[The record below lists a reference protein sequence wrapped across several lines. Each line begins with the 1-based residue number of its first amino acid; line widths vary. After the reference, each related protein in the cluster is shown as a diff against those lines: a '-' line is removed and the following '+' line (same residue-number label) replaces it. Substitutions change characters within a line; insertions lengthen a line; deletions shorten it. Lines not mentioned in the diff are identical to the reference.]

1 MQQPPYSN
9 YPSGQPPY
17 GSQSPGGTPYPGA
30 GTPGYGANP
39 YASPYQSSSP
49 YSGGPQGPAPLAG
62 RGQRFLNFFIDNIVL
77 NVLQLAC
84 LCPLGAVIGL
94 TVEDPSA
101 LDSPETELMFNLLGY
116 GVFFVVFFLYY
127 VVLELAFQRTLG
139 KLLTGTRVVQT
150 DGTPPTFGQVL
161 GRTAAR
167 LIPFEALSFLFM
179 DRGWHDTL
187 SGTQVVRTR

>member
-9 YPSGQPPY
+9 YPPGQPPY
-17 GSQSPGGTPYPGA
+17 GSQPPGGTPYPGS

-39 YASPYQSSSP
+39 YASPYQSP
-49 YSGGPQGPAPLAG
+49 YSGGPQGSAPLAG

-84 LCPLGAVIGL
+84 LCPLAMAIMGD
-94 TVEDPSA
+94 DPDV
-101 LDSPETELMFNLLGY
+101 LDSPETEQMINLIGY
-116 GVFFVVFFLYY
+116 GVFLVLFFLYY

-167 LIPFEALSFLFM
+167 LIPFEPLSFLFM

-187 SGTQVVRTR
+187 SGTQVVQAR